1 MLSVRLDSET
11 EAFLQALSEQTQRPK
26 SFFVKQAL
34 KNYQEDMNDWY
45 EAQVRNNAPDKNLI
59 GVNELE
65 KALGL

>member
-1 MLSVRLDSET
+1 MLTVRLDNET

-34 KNYQEDMNDWY
+34 KNYQEDLTDLY
-45 EAQVRNNAPDKNLI
+45 DAQVRINAPDRNLI
-59 GVNELE
+59 SLNELE

>member
-1 MLSVRLDSET
+1 MLSVRLDPET
-11 EAFLQALSEQTQRPK
+11 ETFLQALSEQTQRPK

-45 EAQVRNNAPDKNLI
+45 EAQVRSNAPDKNLI
-59 GVNELE
+59 DVTTLE